1 MTAGSNGARW
11 LERNVKWLLPAAI
24 LGSVMLVAASVVGL
38 AHIILSAFRS
48 SDPYVHALALAKQS
62 DSVAAALGDPVQDG
76 WLTTGSISASG
87 PSGQASLAIPIS
99 GPSGSATIYVEAR
112 RSTGAWRYQDIVVE
126 LKETRE
132 RIDLLDSDDQS
143 SN

>member
-1 MTAGSNGARW
+1 MAAGSNDARW

-38 AHIILSAFRS
+38 AHIILSAFRA
-48 SDPYVHALALAKQS
+48 SDPYIHALALAKQS
-62 DSVAAALGDPVQDG
+62 DSVVAALGGPVQDG
-76 WLTTGSISASG
+76 WLTTGSISSSG
-87 PSGQASLAIPIS
+87 SSGQASLAIPIS

-112 RSTGAWRYQDIVVE
+112 KSTGAWRYRDIVVE

-132 RIDLLDSDDQS
+132 RIDLLGSDDQS